1 MNKENAHLFLPLI
14 QAWVDG
20 KNLQYR
26 EYDDTSY
33 WEDFEKDEEISFGD
47 DPERYRIKPEP
58 RTFVIYINKHTHQ
71 ICHQNRIDSN
81 WERIEVQEVLK

>member
-26 EYDDTSY
+26 EYDYTSY
-33 WEDFEKDEEISFGD
+33 WEDFEKDEEISFCD
-47 DPERYRIKPEP
+47 DPEKYRIKPEP
-58 RTFVIYINKHTHQ
+58 RTFEVWVTPDGALWSLHVTPFTNWK
-71 ICHQNRIDSN
+71 RITLK
-81 WERIEVQEVLK
+81 EVLE